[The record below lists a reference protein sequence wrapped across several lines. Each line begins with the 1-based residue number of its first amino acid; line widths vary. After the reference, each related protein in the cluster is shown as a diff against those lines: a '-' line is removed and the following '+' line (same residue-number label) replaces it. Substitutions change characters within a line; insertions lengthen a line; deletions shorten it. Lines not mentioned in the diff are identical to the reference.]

1 VTPLWLVLTQEDKY
15 YEHLELD
22 YFKLAR
28 DRRRYWWHRSLAA
41 RIIVKLTP
49 TPVDDSFLEKIV
61 NFLKTVGLNI
71 K

>member
-1 VTPLWLVLTQEDKY
+1 MNIWNWITSNWQEIV
-15 YEHLELD
+15 
-22 YFKLAR
+22 AAVGGIV
-28 DRRRYWWHRSLAA
+28 LAA

-49 TPVDDSFLEKIV
+49 TPSDDSFLEKIV

>member
-1 VTPLWLVLTQEDKY
+1 MNIWNWITSNWQEIVAAIGGIVL
-15 YEHLELD
+15 
-22 YFKLAR
+22 
-28 DRRRYWWHRSLAA
+28 SA

-61 NFLKTVGLNI
+61 NFLKAVGLNI